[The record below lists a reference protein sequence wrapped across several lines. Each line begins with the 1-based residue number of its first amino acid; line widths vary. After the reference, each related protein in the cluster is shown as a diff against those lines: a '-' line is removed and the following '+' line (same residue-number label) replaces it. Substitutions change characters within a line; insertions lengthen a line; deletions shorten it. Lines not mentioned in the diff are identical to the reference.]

1 MKSPISTFV
10 AVWLALFSTGSL
22 AAPPD
27 VGFIELGDDPAR
39 ELANISAGV
48 PRGQEL
54 PENDP
59 RVQQSREWLRQVA
72 KNCGESEERV
82 AASALKLARYLF
94 TTQGV
99 RATPLE
105 VLDAYMRLVTPGK
118 PLSEANTTYF
128 EARRKAPGRSHE
140 AAMKALDQ

>member
-1 MKSPISTFV
+1 MKSPIAAFV
-10 AVWLALFSTGSL
+10 ALWLALCSTASL

-27 VGFIELGDDPAR
+27 ASFIELGDDPPR

-54 PENDP
+54 PESDP
-59 RVQQSREWLRQVA
+59 RVRQAREWLQQAAQVSGQ
-72 KNCGESEERV
+72 GEEWI
-82 AASALKLARYLF
+82 AANALKLSRYIF

-105 VLDAYMRLVTPGK
+105 VLEAYARLAAPGK
-118 PLSEANTTYF
+118 PLSDINSAYF
-128 EARRKAPGRSHE
+128 QARRQAADHSHA
-140 AAMKALDQ
+140 AAMRALIQ